1 VRDEAAASFRR
12 YRELS
17 QEILDLFVLAD
28 EIDCEIDRVNGS
40 APYGVHKRLR
50 HVENEARDAEFSRDR
65 PSLAATVELRDW
77 ENSGRTLWP
86 ERHFGSLAVAVAQS
100 MMPTIANRW
109 SEPKIQAE
117 RRREIERSQ
126 AQQSEF
132 YRRETEQQEAGQN
145 AEAAQRLGLRSEVG
159 LRVRQVSF

>member
-1 VRDEAAASFRR
+1 
-12 YRELS
+12 
-17 QEILDLFVLAD
+17 
-28 EIDCEIDRVNGS
+28 
-40 APYGVHKRLR
+40 
-50 HVENEARDAEFSRDR
+50 
-65 PSLAATVELRDW
+65 
-77 ENSGRTLWP
+77 
-86 ERHFGSLAVAVAQS
+86 